1 MIIICHYDEIALK
14 GKNREYFE
22 KKLVENIIYKL
33 TRDVGQPENWKVKRI
48 AGRILIEI
56 KKELEKDINKFLVLR
71 EVFGIVNFSFAL
83 EVSQDLEEI
92 KKACWKILKEKS
104 FDNFRITASRSDKN
118 FPLKSEEINKEVGAF
133 IVQKSNARVKLKDSQ
148 VECFIELANKKTF
161 IYVDKI
167 LGVGGLPVG
176 SGGKV
181 LALLSGGI
189 DSPVAA
195 FYALKR
201 GARVDFIHFHSLPY
215 TSTASNEKVLEL
227 AQELSKFQ
235 GRAKLFMIPF
245 AKIQQQIVMQAPE
258 KLRVVLYRRLMM
270 KIAQEVAHQN
280 KCLALI
286 TGEVLSQVASQ
297 TLENIYVTNDAV
309 RMPIFR
315 PLIGFDKIE
324 IMRKAQEIGT
334 YETSILPH
342 EDCCTRFI
350 PKHPETKANLEEV
363 KLAEEKLNV
372 EELIKEAIVNTE
384 IKIVN

>member
-1 MIIICHYDEIALK
+1 MVIICHYDEIALK

-22 KKLVENIIYKL
+22 KKLVENINRRFVKEF
-33 TRDVGQPENWKVKRI
+33 GENKFWKVQKI

-56 KKELEKDINKFLVLR
+56 KKESKIEEDKLLILK
-71 EVFGIVNFSFAL
+71 EVFGIVNFSFAQESL
-83 EVSQDLEEI
+83 QDIQEL
-92 KKACWKILKEKS
+92 KKTCWNLLADKS
-104 FDNFRITASRSDKN
+104 FDNFRVTASRADKN
-118 FPLKSEEINKEVGAF
+118 FPLTSEEINKEIGAF
-133 IVQKSNARVKLKDSQ
+133 IVKKTNAKVKLKDSRA
-148 VECFIELANKKTF
+148 ECFVELANRRAF
-161 IYVDKI
+161 VYVDKI
-167 LGVGGLPVG
+167 QGAGGLPVG
-176 SGGKV
+176 SGGKC

-195 FYALKR
+195 YFALKR
-201 GARVDFIHFHSLPY
+201 GAKVDFVHFHSLPY

-235 GRAKLFMIPF
+235 GKAKLFMIPF
-245 AKIQQQIVMQAPE
+245 AKIQQQVVMQAPE
-258 KLRVVLYRRLMM
+258 KLRVVFYRRLMM
-270 KIAQEVAHQN
+270 KIAQEIARQN

-342 EDCCTRFI
+342 EDCCTRFV
-350 PKHPETKANLEEV
+350 PKHPETKAKLEEV
-363 KLAEEKLNV
+363 KLAEEKLNLG
-372 EELIKEAIVNTE
+372 ELIEEAIEGTE
-384 IKIVN
+384 VEVIK

>member
-1 MIIICHYDEIALK
+1 MVIICHYDEIALK

-22 KKLVENIIYKL
+22 KKLVENIDRRFIKEF
-33 TRDVGQPENWKVKRI
+33 GENKFWKVKRV
-48 AGRILIEI
+48 AGRILVQIENGM
-56 KKELEKDINKFLVLR
+56 EGEADKFLILK
-71 EVFGIVNFSFAL
+71 EVFGIVNFSFAQ
-83 EVSQDLEEI
+83 ETFQDMEEI
-92 KKACWKILKEKS
+92 TKACWKTLKEKEFES
-104 FDNFRITASRSDKN
+104 FRITASRSDKN
-118 FPLKSEEINKEVGAF
+118 FPLKSEEINREVGAF
-133 IVQKSNARVKLKDSQ
+133 IVEKTKTKVKLKDSQ
-148 VECFIELANKKTF
+148 VECFIELANRRAF
-161 IYVDKI
+161 VYSDKI
-167 LGVGGLPVG
+167 QGAGGLPVG
-176 SGGKV
+176 SGGKI

-189 DSPVAA
+189 DSPVAV
-195 FYALKR
+195 YYGLKR
-201 GARVDFIHFHSLPY
+201 GAKVDFVHFHSLPY

-235 GRAKLFMIPF
+235 GKAKVFMVPF

-270 KIAQEVAHQN
+270 KIAQEIACQN

-309 RMPIFR
+309 KMPVFR

-334 YETSILPH
+334 YETSIMPH

-363 KLAEEKLNV
+363 KLVEEKLNV
-372 EELIKEAIVNTE
+372 EELIREAIAGVEVNVV
-384 IKIVN
+384 K

>member
-14 GKNREYFE
+14 GKNRDYFE
-22 KKLVENIIYKL
+22 KKLVENIDRRFVKEF
-33 TRDVGQPENWKVKRI
+33 GENKFWKVQKI
-48 AGRILIEI
+48 AGRILVEVNKESKIE
-56 KKELEKDINKFLVLR
+56 KEKLLILKD
-71 EVFGIVNFSFAL
+71 VFGIVNFSFAEESL
-83 EVSQDLEEI
+83 QDIQDL
-92 KKACWKILKEKS
+92 KKTCWNLLGDKS
-104 FDNFRITASRSDKN
+104 FDNFRITASRADKN
-118 FPLKSEEINKEVGAF
+118 FSLNSEEINKEIGAF
-133 IVQKSNARVKLKDSQ
+133 IVEKTKAKVKLKNPQ
-148 VECFIELANKKTF
+148 VECFVELANRRAF
-161 IYVDKI
+161 VYVDKI
-167 LGVGGLPVG
+167 QGAGGLPVG
-176 SGGKV
+176 SGGKC

-195 FYALKR
+195 YFALKR
-201 GARVDFIHFHSLPY
+201 GAKVDFVHFHSLPY

-227 AQELSKFQ
+227 ARELSKFQ
-235 GRAKLFMIPF
+235 GKAKLFMIPF
-245 AKIQQQIVMQAPE
+245 ARIQQQVVMQAPE
-258 KLRVVLYRRLMM
+258 KLRVVFYRRLMM
-270 KIAQEVAHQN
+270 KIAQEIARQN

-350 PKHPETKANLEEV
+350 PKHPETKAKLEEV
-363 KLAEEKLNV
+363 KLAEEKLNLA
-372 EELIKEAIVNTE
+372 ELIEKAIEEVE
-384 IKIVN
+384 VRIIK